1 MEEDL
6 PQEEKISQKLNIQYS
21 PETRVVKPQNAIV
34 NISEIPDGKD
44 IQDIDLKKDYLTVR
58 KNLREILMSGADA
71 IDSVLTVAKESDS
84 PRAYEVAAQ
93 LIKAVA
99 DVNKDLLEIHKKVK
113 EIERPSEE
121 GQKATSITN
130 NSIFVG
136 STKDLQAIVKQRYK
150 ELMNTPQIDSGKVVE
165 DDRQAE

>member
-1 MEEDL
+1 M
-6 PQEEKISQKLNIQYS
+6 
-21 PETRVVKPQNAIV
+21 
-34 NISEIPDGKD
+34 PD
-44 IQDIDLKKDYLTVR
+44 
-58 KNLREILMSGADA
+58 
-71 IDSVLTVAKESDS
+71 
-84 PRAYEVAAQ
+84 
-93 LIKAVA
+93 VA